1 MDDPKGYLYINKKLF
16 YESMDNAERFMF
28 EESMVMGPSPTAPL
42 ELSSDRKLVNCPS
55 CNKEATTEIHY
66 ESGRLTWLLCIIM
79 FFLG

>member
-42 ELSSDRKLVNCPS
+42 SSTRV
-55 CNKEATTEIHY
+55 I
-66 ESGRLTWLLCIIM
+66 
-79 FFLG
+79 